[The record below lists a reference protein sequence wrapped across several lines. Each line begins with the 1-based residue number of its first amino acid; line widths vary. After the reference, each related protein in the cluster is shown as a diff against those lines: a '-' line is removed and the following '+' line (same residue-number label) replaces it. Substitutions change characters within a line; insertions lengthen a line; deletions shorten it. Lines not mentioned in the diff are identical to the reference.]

1 MNTTE
6 KDAIFDSPEFKVGL
20 DIGKSLGSY
29 EAQAEAQRA
38 YDAGEIEL
46 WLAHVKPKT
55 LEGWEEW
62 RKEHGDDIG
71 DRWKPQ

>member
-6 KDAIFDSPEFKVGL
+6 TDAIFDSPEFKAGL

-62 RKEHGDDIG
+62 HKEHGDDIG
-71 DRWKPQ
+71 DRWQPQ

>member
-6 KDAIFDSPEFKVGL
+6 TDAIFDSPEFKAGL

-29 EAQAEAQRA
+29 EA

-62 RKEHGDDIG
+62 HKEHGDDIG
-71 DRWKPQ
+71 DRWQPQ